1 MPAYRTPL
9 RDMRF
14 LLHEV
19 HDFAAHYAS
28 LEGVTEVTRDLLDGI
43 VDEIGRF
50 TEQELQPLN
59 APGDAEGCHFENGV
73 VRTPAGFREAYA
85 AYAAGGWT
93 AVTGDPAYGG
103 QGLPSS
109 IGSIV
114 EELTTTTNIAWSMY
128 PALSHGA
135 VNALEAHGTPEQKET
150 WLRPLLAG
158 TWTGTMCLTE
168 PHCGSDV
175 GLVRTKAEPRADGSY
190 AITGTKIFI
199 SAGEHDLS
207 ENIVHLVLARLPDAP
222 AGTKGISMFVVPKFL
237 PDEHG
242 APGSRNGV
250 ACASIEHKMGI
261 NANATCVLN
270 FDEARGWL
278 VGPENG
284 GMRCMFTMMNAARL
298 VVGIQGLGQTEAAF
312 QASLAYALE
321 REQMRSLAGPEAPD
335 RPADPIVVH
344 PDVRRMLLTQKA
356 LAEGGR
362 ALVYFAAQIQDLSQ
376 HAADEE
382 ERARAGRLMDILT
395 PIVKGFLTETAM
407 EATNC
412 AVQIY
417 GGHGF
422 IREHGIEQ
430 FVRDTRITLIY
441 EGTTQ
446 IQALDLLGRKV
457 MGDGGAALTELIG
470 RIEVTCNALLEDPLL
485 GGHARALAELVR
497 EWGALA
503 MDVGGR
509 AMKDPREV
517 GAASV
522 DFLMYS
528 GWVLM
533 AWCWLRMVDRARRE
547 DLEAD
552 PFYAGKVRTGDF
564 FFERLLPRT
573 RTLAATIR
581 AGAGSLMDIQVDAFA
596 H

>member
-14 LLHEV
+14 LLHDV
-19 HDFAAHYAS
+19 LDFGAHYERLA
-28 LEGVTEVTRDLLDGI
+28 GPAEVTPDLLDGI
-43 VDEIGRF
+43 VEEIARF
-50 TEQELQPLN
+50 TEEVLQPLN
-59 APGDAEGCHFENGV
+59 APGDVEGCHYEDGE

-85 AYAAGGWT
+85 RYVEAGWPS
-93 AVTGDPAYGG
+93 VTGDPDHGG
-103 QGLPSS
+103 QGLPPSV
-109 IGSIV
+109 GTLV

-135 VNALEAHGTPEQKET
+135 VNALEAHGTPEQKAA
-150 WLRPLLAG
+150 WLPPLVEG
-158 TWTGTMCLTE
+158 RWTGTMCLTE

-175 GLVRTKAEPRADGSY
+175 GLVRSKAAPNADGSY

-199 SAGEHDLS
+199 SAGEHDLA

-222 AGTKGISMFVVPKFL
+222 AGTKGISMFLVPKFL
-237 PDEHG
+237 PEGDGLG
-242 APGSRNGV
+242 ARNAV
-250 ACASIEHKMGI
+250 RCASIEEKMGI
-261 NANATCVLN
+261 HGNATCVLN

-278 VGPENG
+278 VGPEHG

-298 VVGIQGLGQTEAAF
+298 VVGVQGLGQTEAGY

-321 REQMRSLAGPEAPD
+321 REQMRSLSGPVAAD

-362 ALVYFAAQIQDLSQ
+362 ALVYFAAQQQDLAL
-376 HAADEE
+376 HAADEDD
-382 ERARAGRLMDILT
+382 RASAGRCMDLLT
-395 PIVKGFLTETAM
+395 PIVKGFLTETAL
-407 EATNC
+407 EATNH

-422 IREHGIEQ
+422 IREHGVEQ

-457 MGDGGAALTELIG
+457 LADGGTALTELVARIAGDCERLRGHEALG
-470 RIEVTCNALLEDPLL
+470 R
-485 GGHARALAELVR
+485 HAATLADVLD
-497 EWGALA
+497 EWAALA
-503 MDVGGR
+503 MEAGGR
-509 AMKDPREV
+509 AMADARAV
-517 GAASV
+517 GVASV

-528 GWVLM
+528 GWVLLG
-533 AWCWLRMVDRARRE
+533 WCWLRMA
-547 DLEAD
+547 EAAAAGD
-552 PFYAGKVRTGDF
+552 TAGDAFLAGKLHTADF
-564 FFERLLPRT
+564 YFDRLLPRT
-573 RTLAATIR
+573 RTLAATLR
-581 AGAGSLMDIQVDAFA
+581 AEGGPLLDMEAEAFA
-596 H
+596 R

>member
-14 LLHEV
+14 LMHEV
-19 HDFAAHYAS
+19 FDFGAHYERLA
-28 LEGVTEVTRDLLDGI
+28 GVEAVTPDLLDGI
-43 VDEIGRF
+43 LEEIGRF

-59 APGDAEGCHFENGV
+59 APGDAEGCRYENGV
-73 VRTPAGFREAYA
+73 VTTPTGFREAYK
-85 AYAAGGWT
+85 AYVEGGWT
-93 AVTGDPAYGG
+93 AVTGDPNYGG
-103 QGLPSS
+103 QGLPPSV
-109 IGSIV
+109 GSFV

-135 VNALEAHGTPEQKET
+135 VNALEAHGTPEQKER

-158 TWTGTMCLTE
+158 NWTGTMCLTE

-175 GLVRTKAEPRADGSY
+175 GLVRTKAEPHADGSFR
-190 AITGTKIFI
+190 ITGTKIFI

-207 ENIVHLVLARLPDAP
+207 DNIVHLVLARLPDALG
-222 AGTKGISMFVVPKFL
+222 GTKGISMFVVPKFL
-237 PDEHG
+237 PDADGTPG
-242 APGSRNGV
+242 ARNGV
-250 ACASIEHKMGI
+250 RCASIEEKMGI
-261 NANATCVLN
+261 HGNATCVMN
-270 FDEARGWL
+270 FDEATGYL

-298 VVGIQGLGQTEAAF
+298 VVGIQGLGQSEAGF
-312 QASLAYALE
+312 QASLDYALE
-321 REQMRSLAGPEAPD
+321 REQMRALSGPDAPG

-362 ALVYFAAQIQDLSQ
+362 ALVYYAAQMHDLSL
-376 HAADEE
+376 HGADEE
-382 ERARAGRLMDILT
+382 TRAAATRRMDLLT

-457 MGDGGAALTELIG
+457 MGDAGAGLTELIG
-470 RIEVTCNALLEDPLL
+470 EIRETCERLHGDAGLGARAQALL
-485 GGHARALAELVR
+485 ALCD
-497 EWGALA
+497 EWAGLA
-503 MDVGGR
+503 ADVGDR
-509 AMKDPREV
+509 AMGDPREI

-533 AWCWLRMVDRARRE
+533 GWCWLRVLECATGE
-547 DLEAD
+547 DD
-552 PFYAGKVRTGDF
+552 FQAGKRAAGDF
-564 FFERLLPRT
+564 FFERMLPRT
-573 RTLAATIR
+573 RTLAETIR
-581 AGAGSLMDIQVDAFA
+581 ASASSLMDIDAAAFA

>member
-14 LLHEV
+14 LM
-19 HDFAAHYAS
+19 HDVFDFGAHYERLA
-28 LEGVTEVTRDLLDGI
+28 GVETVTPDLLDGI
-43 VDEIGRF
+43 LDEIGRF

-59 APGDAEGCHFENGV
+59 APGDVEGCRYENGV
-73 VRTPAGFREAYA
+73 VTTPAGFRDAYR
-85 AYAAGGWT
+85 AYVEGGWT
-93 AVTGDPAYGG
+93 AVTGDPNYGG
-103 QGLPSS
+103 QGLPPSV
-109 IGSIV
+109 GSFV

-158 TWTGTMCLTE
+158 NWTGTMCLTE

-175 GLVRTKAEPRADGSY
+175 GLVRTKAEPHADGSFR
-190 AITGTKIFI
+190 ITGTKIFI

-207 ENIVHLVLARLPDAP
+207 DNIVHLVLARLPDAP
-222 AGTKGISMFVVPKFL
+222 GGTKGISMFVVPKFL
-237 PDEHG
+237 PDADGQPG
-242 APGSRNGV
+242 ARNGV
-250 ACASIEHKMGI
+250 RCASIEEKMGI
-261 NANATCVLN
+261 HGNATCVMN
-270 FDEARGWL
+270 FDEATGYL

-298 VVGIQGLGQTEAAF
+298 VVGIQGLGQTEAGF
-312 QASLAYALE
+312 QASLDYALE
-321 REQMRSLAGPEAPD
+321 REQMRALSGPEAPG

-362 ALVYFAAQIQDLSQ
+362 ALVYYAAQMQDLS
-376 HAADEE
+376 HHGADEE
-382 ERARAGRLMDILT
+382 TRAAATRRMDLLT

-457 MGDGGAALTELIG
+457 MGDAGAGLTELVGEI
-470 RIEVTCNALLEDPLL
+470 RETCERLQDDARLGARAQALLALCDEW
-485 GGHARALAELVR
+485 AALA
-497 EWGALA
+497 A
-503 MDVGGR
+503 DVGGR
-509 AMKDPREV
+509 AMSDPREI

-533 AWCWLRMVDRARRE
+533 GWCWLRV
-547 DLEAD
+547 LECATGD
-552 PFYAGKVRTGDF
+552 DAFHAGKRAAGDF
-564 FFERLLPRT
+564 YFERMLPRT
-573 RTLAATIR
+573 RTLAETIR
-581 AGAGSLMDIQVDAFA
+581 ADAGSLMDIDAEAFA